1 MGVGGTCWPFLRHQ
15 RLSLIALSFAT
26 SCDFL
31 ISLLPSSLSPDKMF
45 FSKLGKGKNDKNKAH
60 SASSA
65 IPATGSQIRIRK
77 VKVVTKTATPSVSRS
92 GSTTPKQAHEDGAR
106 ATATTSNTSQKRRKK
121 KTPDLAQFNRVIISN
136 SETDDSAWEAEF
148 NKRVSS
154 TSATPPVETDRRV
167 IYKQDYETADII
179 ESKQLMSFAEYK
191 PCFKSEP
198 NLQYQLAAPC
208 SDKMEKY
215 YAYRPKQEDEYN
227 PVMETELI
235 MDMVARSFV
244 PSKYTNDIKHPSLGD
259 CIVRRYRRALK
270 QDDPGKFVAS
280 VMEYNKLITELRKRG
295 EIREHLQQMTQL
307 PLHISRSLLNQVYSR
322 VVSPRA
328 NDLREYEAF
337 SNNVYGELLP
347 EFVTRLFHETKLTS
361 DSVFIDLGSGVGN
374 CTLQAALEIGCE
386 SWGCEVMKT
395 ASDLAA
401 RQQHELEER
410 VKLYGLNIGE
420 IQLRSASFVHNDE
433 IQKAVS
439 RADVVLVNNYA
450 FDGKLNSHLIDMFLD
465 LKDGCRIVSLK
476 SFVPPGHVIS
486 EHNIESPLNILS
498 VEKKE
503 FPSGSVS
510 WTSTP
515 GPYYLSVVD
524 RSLLQK
530 YFESRGR
537 RRHR

>member
-1 MGVGGTCWPFLRHQ
+1 
-15 RLSLIALSFAT
+15 
-26 SCDFL
+26 
-31 ISLLPSSLSPDKMF
+31 MF
-45 FSKLGKGKNDKNKAH
+45 FSKLGQGKNDKPKKS
-60 SASSA
+60 SAASA

-77 VKVVTKTATPSVSRS
+77 VKVVSKTATPFTSRS
-92 GSTTPKQAHEDGAR
+92 GSTTPNHTRENSAP
-106 ATATTSNTSQKRRKK
+106 ATTTPSNLKRRKK

-148 NKRVSS
+148 NKRTSS
-154 TSATPPVETDRRV
+154 ASATPPVESDKRV
-167 IYKQDYETADII
+167 IYKQNYKTADIV
-179 ESKQLMSFAEYK
+179 ESKQLMKFAEYK
-191 PCFKSEP
+191 PCFKTEP
-198 NLQYQLAAPC
+198 NLQYDLAAPC
-208 SDKMEKY
+208 SSKMEKY
-215 YAYRPKQEDEYN
+215 YAYMPKQEDEYS
-227 PVMETELI
+227 PVVETELI

-244 PSKYTNDIKHPSLGD
+244 PPKYTNEIKHPSLGD

-270 QDDPGKFVAS
+270 QNDAGKFIAS
-280 VMEYNKLITELRKRG
+280 ILEYNKLITQLRERG
-295 EIREHLQQMTQL
+295 EIRDHLAQMTQL

-322 VVSPRA
+322 IVSPRA

-395 ASDLAA
+395 ASKLASQ
-401 RQQHELEER
+401 QQHELEER

-420 IQLRSASFVHNDE
+420 IHLRSASFVHNDE

-465 LKDGCRIVSLK
+465 LKDGCRIISLK
-476 SFVPPGHVIS
+476 SFVPPGHIIS

-530 YFESRGR
+530 YLEGRGR
-537 RRHR
+537 RRH